1 MKRAPFTLFESLRGL
16 RPAWLPNDLV
26 AGAMLAAIAIPEQIA
41 TSRLAGMPVQTGLYA
56 FAAGSLAFALFGRN
70 PYLSVGADSTISPI
84 FAGGIA
90 AVAVGVAAPYPQL
103 VAVVAL
109 IAGFALLLAGAL
121 RAGWIADLLS
131 IPVTIGFLAGI
142 SAHIVIGQLPS
153 ILGVP
158 ASSGSLLVEFVGLVR
173 DVPHANIATLSIG
186 AGVLLMTMV
195 AERISPRIPGAL
207 LGLVLAGIAVGVL
220 QLGARGVAVLG
231 TLPATLPHVAFPL
244 VDVHDVL
251 RLVPV
256 ALVIALVCMVQTSV
270 VLRSFPSNPDAP
282 EDPSRDFAAVGAGSI
297 AAALL
302 GAFAVNASPPRTA
315 VVAASGGRSQLS
327 SIVAVTAVALLVAL
341 GAKLAAFLPLAALGG
356 VLIFVGLR
364 IFRAR
369 DMLRIARSGGYEIWL
384 VVAAA
389 LLVVILPIETG
400 MVLAIVLSLAHGI
413 YIVARPPSTD
423 LVRVPGTTIW
433 WPPSDTTGQ
442 RIPGVLVF
450 APLAQIAF
458 TNAQYIVRRL
468 RTLVAAAPQPLRIVI
483 LEGSGV
489 IDIDYTGSRL
499 LCAAIADLRALGIT
513 IATARLSDDRARGA
527 AERTGLFAELGPG
540 RDFKSVHDA
549 LQALLPADA
558 TTR

>member
-1 MKRAPFTLFESLRGL
+1 MKAHLFESLRGF
-16 RPAWLPNDLV
+16 RPGWLPSDLV

-70 PYLSVGADSTISPI
+70 PYLSAGADSTISPI
-84 FAGGIA
+84 FAGGITA
-90 AVAVGVAAPYPQL
+90 LAVGVAAPYPQL
-103 VAVVAL
+103 VGVVAL
-109 IAGFALLLAGAL
+109 MAGIALVLAGAL

-158 ASSGSLLVEFVGLVR
+158 ASSGPLTVELAGLVR
-173 DVPHANIATLSIG
+173 DVPHANLATLSIG
-186 AGVLLMTMV
+186 IGVLLLTMV
-195 AERISPRIPGAL
+195 AERVSPRIPGAL
-207 LGLVLAGIAVGVL
+207 LGLVLAGIAARVLEQNAHGVT
-220 QLGARGVAVLG
+220 VLG
-231 TLPATLPHVAFPL
+231 TLPATFPHLAFPL
-244 VDVHDVL
+244 VDAHDVL
-251 RLVPV
+251 RLVPI

-282 EDPSRDFAAVGAGSI
+282 EDPSRDFAALGAGSI

-327 SIVAVTAVALLVAL
+327 SIFAVAAVALLVAL
-341 GAKLAAFLPLAALGG
+341 GAKLAAYLPLAALGG
-356 VLIFVGLR
+356 VLVFVGFR
-364 IFRAR
+364 IFRAG
-369 DMLRIARSGGYEIWL
+369 DILRIARSGGYEIWL
-384 VVAAA
+384 VVAAG
-389 LLVVILPIETG
+389 LLVVVLPIETG

-413 YIVARPPSTD
+413 YIIARPPSTD

-433 WPPSDTTGQ
+433 WPPNETPGE
-442 RIPGVLVF
+442 RVRGVLVF
-450 APLAQIAF
+450 APLAPIAF
-458 TNAQYIVRRL
+458 TNGQYIVGRL
-468 RTLVAAAPQPLRIVI
+468 RALVAAAPQPLRIVV

-499 LCAAIADLRALGIT
+499 LCSALSDLRARGIVVCM
-513 IATARLSDDRARGA
+513 ARLSDDRARAA

-549 LQALLPADA
+549 LLALNPACL
-558 TTR
+558 TTG

>member
-450 APLAQIAF
+450 APLAPIAF